1 MELTIKYKD
10 GTEEQ
15 VELEDT
21 PLKEGEQI
29 FKVGNKWYLKKME
42 YKNVRSIYKYIPILC
57 ISNRPWS
64 KAFIM

>member
-15 VELEDT
+15 VELEDI
-21 PLKEGEQI
+21 PLKEGEHI

-42 YKNVRSIYKYIPILC
+42 YKKYKSENGKLVELL
-57 ISNRPWS
+57 
-64 KAFIM
+64 KGE